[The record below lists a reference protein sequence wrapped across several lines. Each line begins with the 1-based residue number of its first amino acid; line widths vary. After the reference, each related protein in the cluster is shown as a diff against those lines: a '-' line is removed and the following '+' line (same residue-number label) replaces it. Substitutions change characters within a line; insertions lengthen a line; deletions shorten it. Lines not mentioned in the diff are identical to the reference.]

1 MKVLDRVCDRV
12 EEELE
17 SFCKKPD
24 WSSSDIQIV
33 GWLVDAVKDVET
45 IWAMKDAGYS
55 QANVRMSYDGPT
67 MSYDR
72 DNSYDDY
79 SYRRGRD
86 SMGRYTSRDGYSRHD
101 RDSMIEGLKEKM
113 HMATSE
119 ADRDAIRRAID
130 ILEK

>member
-1 MKVLDRVCDRV
+1 MKVLYSIMDKMKD
-12 EEELE
+12 EL
-17 SFCKKPD
+17 SLIAKKPELSPTD
-24 WSSSDIQIV
+24 VEMIYKMIDV
-33 GWLVDAVKDVET
+33 VKDIET
-45 IWAMKDAGYS
+45 IDAMKNAGYS

-72 DNSYDDY
+72 GNSYDDY

-86 SMGRYTSRDGYSRHD
+86 SMGRYTSRDGYSGHD

-119 ADRDAIRRAID
+119 ADRDVIRRAID
-130 ILEK
+130 ILDK